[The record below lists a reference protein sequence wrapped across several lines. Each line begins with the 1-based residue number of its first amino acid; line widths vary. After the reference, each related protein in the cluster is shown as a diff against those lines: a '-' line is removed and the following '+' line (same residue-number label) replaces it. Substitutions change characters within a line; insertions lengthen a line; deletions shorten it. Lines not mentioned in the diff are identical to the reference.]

1 MTFDFDEYAAL
12 DAAGALAPDDE
23 LQLSRALTSA
33 PADVR
38 ARVAALR
45 DVTAALAELGAAD
58 AAPRPQIRAALLGRI
73 GAPEPVPAGFTFKLD
88 EEETWVP
95 HVVPGI
101 RMKLLSR
108 NERSGYVT
116 LLLDVAAG
124 ARFPAHRHGGDE
136 ECYVISGSLYACGR
150 KIGAG
155 DFHHAAGGSDHSE
168 LWTEEGCRVL
178 LVVPPDDYLPAP
190 GFADR

>member
-12 DAAGALAPDDE
+12 DAAGALSADDQ
-23 LQLSRALTSA
+23 LALSRALTSA

-38 ARVAALR
+38 VRVADLR
-45 DVTAALAELGAAD
+45 ELMPALAELGAGTAEL
-58 AAPRPQIRAALLGRI
+58 RPQIKTSLLGRL
-73 GAPEPVPAGFTFKLD
+73 GAAAPVPDGFSFRLD
-88 EEETWVP
+88 GEEDWIP

-101 RMKLLSR
+101 RMKLLAR
-108 NERSGYVT
+108 NDARGYVT
-116 LLLDVAAG
+116 LLLDVAPG
-124 ARFPAHRHGGDE
+124 SRFPAHRHGGDE

-155 DFHHAAGGSDHSE
+155 DFHHADGGSDHGE

-178 LVVPPDDYLPAP
+178 LIVSPEDYLPPA
-190 GFADR
+190 AV